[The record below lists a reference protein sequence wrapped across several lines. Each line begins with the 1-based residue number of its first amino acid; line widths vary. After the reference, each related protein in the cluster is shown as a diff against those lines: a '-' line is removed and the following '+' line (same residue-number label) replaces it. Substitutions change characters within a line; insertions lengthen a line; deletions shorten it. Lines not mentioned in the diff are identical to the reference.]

1 MGRFA
6 SSFFFGC
13 LFCLGRCG
21 LGRPG
26 GGVSH
31 GGCGWLALRCCVGL
45 VGCGV
50 VWCRKHA
57 CLWWAA
63 AAVVVVVVCCGGCP
77 WCVLV
82 CVCGGGMLSGF
93 WGSAPWLPGL
103 SGAPDLLGVVGGCG
117 WVGCELYSGREHL
130 TVRFLRQM
138 FLFCSCVFVVCFFER
153 SVDALASGADEGR
166 GGLRYSSGSRLA
178 GCDPRVSEWGDPAR
192 VMSCHLHLNCI
203 GCGG

>member
-1 MGRFA
+1 M
-6 SSFFFGC
+6 FG
-13 LFCLGRCG
+13 LLGPLVG
-21 LGRPG
+21 PGRPG
-26 GGVSH
+26 GCCPRKLG
-31 GGCGWLALRCCVGL
+31 GWLVLWCLACVVGAGVGL
-45 VGCGV
+45 VAWCWHRRRARLVVGCCG
-50 VWCRKHA
+50 
-57 CLWWAA
+57 
-63 AAVVVVVVCCGGCP
+63 CCGRGGRLVGGCP
-77 WCVLV
+77 L
-82 CVCGGGMLSGF
+82 
-93 WGSAPWLPGL
+93 
-103 SGAPDLLGVVGGCG
+103 LLGVACCRGSGAVRPGCLARFFCFSVCWRGGGGCG

>member
-1 MGRFA
+1 M
-6 SSFFFGC
+6 
-13 LFCLGRCG
+13 G
-21 LGRPG
+21 LGRLG
-26 GGVSH
+26 GLPLRK
-31 GGCGWLALRCCVGL
+31 GWAADRRALV
-45 VGCGV
+45 CGV
-50 VWCRKHA
+50 V
-57 CLWWAA
+57 
-63 AAVVVVVVCCGGCP
+63 
-77 WCVLV
+77 
-82 CVCGGGMLSGF
+82 
-93 WGSAPWLPGL
+93 GL
-103 SGAPDLLGVVGGCG
+103 SGAGIGDTPAVVGCCGCCGCGGLLVVGAPACLVRVGVACCRGSGAVRPGCLARVLLSCVGGGAGCG

>member
-1 MGRFA
+1 MRGGFLA
-6 SSFFFGC
+6 V
-13 LFCLGRCG
+13 LIVLGLLNGSGPAGG
-21 LGRPG
+21 LPLRKAGRPT
-26 GGVSH
+26 VSR
-31 GGCGWLALRCCVGL
+31 GFVARGCGWLVRVGVGNTPVMLLLPACVGS
-45 VGCGV
+45 V
-50 VWCRKHA
+50 A
-57 CLWWAA
+57 WWVPPRA
-63 AAVVVVVVCCGGCP
+63 
-77 WCVLV
+77 L
-82 CVCGGGMLSGF
+82 VCGGGMLSGF
-93 WGSAPWLPGL
+93 WGSAPWLPGP
-103 SGAPDLLGVVGGCG
+103 SGAPGCWGFLGGCG

-130 TVRFLRQM
+130 TVRFLRQNC

>member
-1 MGRFA
+1 MWGWLPGR
-6 SSFFFGC
+6 C
-13 LFCLGRCG
+13 CLGRCMG

-26 GGVSH
+26 AAPHGRPGGWCSGFLPVWW
-31 GGCGWLALRCCVGL
+31 GLGWLACLVLGVGNTPVVLLLPACVGSGVWWVPLRVWGWHAVGVLGQCAL
-45 VGCGV
+45 VAWPV
-50 VWCRKHA
+50 
-57 CLWWAA
+57 
-63 AAVVVVVVCCGGCP
+63 
-77 WCVLV
+77 
-82 CVCGGGMLSGF
+82 
-93 WGSAPWLPGL
+93 WGSW
-103 SGAPDLLGVVGGCG
+103 LLGVLGGCG

>member
-1 MGRFA
+1 M
-6 SSFFFGC
+6 
-13 LFCLGRCG
+13 
-21 LGRPG
+21 G
-26 GGVSH
+26 GGF
-31 GGCGWLALRCCVGL
+31 L
-45 VGCGV
+45 
-50 VWCRKHA
+50 
-57 CLWWAA
+57 
-63 AAVVVVVVCCGGCP
+63 VVVVWAAVWVWAGRGCSSRKAGWLVLWFPACVVGAGVVGYLVLGVGNTPVVLLLPACVGSGVWWVP
-77 WCVLV
+77 PRAWCAWGWHAVGVLGQCALV
-82 CVCGGGMLSGF
+82 AWPV
-93 WGSAPWLPGL
+93 WGSWLWGFL
-103 SGAPDLLGVVGGCG
+103 GGCG

>member
-1 MGRFA
+1 M
-6 SSFFFGC
+6 
-13 LFCLGRCG
+13 G

-26 GGVSH
+26 ACPCGKMGGWSCLVGLFSRV
-31 GGCGWLALRCCVGL
+31 WLACPCWYRRHTLCCL
-45 VGCGV
+45 
-50 VWCRKHA
+50 
-57 CLWWAA
+57 CL
-63 AAVVVVVVCCGGCP
+63 VVVGAP
-77 WCVLV
+77 FCVLGA
-82 CVCGGGMLSGF
+82 CGGGMLSGF
-93 WGSAPWLPGL
+93 WGSAPWVAWLVFCC
-103 SGAPDLLGVVGGCG
+103 LLWVVGCGCG

>member
-1 MGRFA
+1 MVGA
-6 SSFFFGC
+6 
-13 LFCLGRCG
+13 
-21 LGRPG
+21 P
-26 GGVSH
+26 
-31 GGCGWLALRCCVGL
+31 ACVG
-45 VGCGV
+45 
-50 VWCRKHA
+50 
-57 CLWWAA
+57 
-63 AAVVVVVVCCGGCP
+63 
-77 WCVLV
+77 
-82 CVCGGGMLSGF
+82 VCGGGMLSGF
-93 WGSAPWLPGL
+93 WGSAPWLPDP
-103 SGAPDLLGVVGGCG
+103 SGAPGLLLGVVGGCG

-130 TVRFLRQM
+130 TVRFLRQNC

>member
-1 MGRFA
+1 MILSGPCSWVRAGR
-6 SSFFFGC
+6 
-13 LFCLGRCG
+13 
-21 LGRPG
+21 
-26 GGVSH
+26 GVAAR
-31 GGCGWLALRCCVGL
+31 GKQGGWLVLWCLACVVGAGVGL
-45 VGCGV
+45 VAWCWHRRHARCCLVWWWWVPLRGVGVACCRGSGAVRPGCLTRV
-50 VWCRKHA
+50 
-57 CLWWAA
+57 LL
-63 AAVVVVVVCCGGCP
+63 P
-77 WCVLV
+77 CV
-82 CVCGGGMLSGF
+82 GGG
-93 WGSAPWLPGL
+93 A
-103 SGAPDLLGVVGGCG
+103 GCG

>member
-1 MGRFA
+1 MWGWLPGRVLSGSLNGSGPA
-6 SSFFFGC
+6 
-13 LFCLGRCG
+13 
-21 LGRPG
+21 
-26 GGVSH
+26 
-31 GGCGWLALRCCVGL
+31 GGCSSRKAGWLTVSREACFSRVGL
-45 VGCGV
+45 VAWC
-50 VWCRKHA
+50 VWCKTRP
-57 CLWWAA
+57 LWWAA
-63 AAVVVVVVCCGGCP
+63 GAVVVVVVCWWWVP
-77 WCVLV
+77 SRAWCAWGWHAVGVLGQCALV
-82 CVCGGGMLSGF
+82 AWPVFCCLV
-93 WGSAPWLPGL
+93 W
-103 SGAPDLLGVVGGCG
+103 VVGCGCG

-130 TVRFLRQM
+130 TVRFLRQNC

>member
-1 MGRFA
+1 MRKGRA
-6 SSFFFGC
+6 VDCVSWVCS
-13 LFCLGRCG
+13 R
-21 LGRPG
+21 
-26 GGVSH
+26 GV
-31 GGCGWLALRCCVGL
+31 VGL
-45 VGCGV
+45 SGD
-50 VWCRKHA
+50 WCRKHA
-57 CLWWAA
+57 CRASASCLCGEWG
-63 AAVVVVVVCCGGCP
+63 VVGAP
-77 WCVLV
+77 AW
-82 CVCGGGMLSGF
+82 CGGGMLSGF
-93 WGSAPWLPGL
+93 WGSAPWLPDL

-130 TVRFLRQM
+130 TVRFLRQNCL
-138 FLFCSCVFVVCFFER
+138 LFCSCVFVVCFFER

>member
-1 MGRFA
+1 MILSGP
-6 SSFFFGC
+6 
-13 LFCLGRCG
+13 LVG

-26 GGVSH
+26 LLLRKQG
-31 GGCGWLALRCCVGL
+31 GWLVLWCLACVVGAGVGL
-45 VGCGV
+45 VAWCWHRRHARCCL
-50 VWCRKHA
+50 VW
-57 CLWWAA
+57 WWW
-63 AAVVVVVVCCGGCP
+63 VP
-77 WCVLV
+77 L
-82 CVCGGGMLSGF
+82 
-93 WGSAPWLPGL
+93 
-103 SGAPDLLGVVGGCG
+103 LLGVACCRGSGAVRPGCLACLFCFPFLLGGGGGCG

-130 TVRFLRQM
+130 TVRFLRQNI
-138 FLFCSCVFVVCFFER
+138 FLVLFVCFVVCFFER

>member
-1 MGRFA
+1 MCVVT
-6 SSFFFGC
+6 SSW
-13 LFCLGRCG
+13 LLVCLGRVG

-26 GGVSH
+26 WGVSH
-31 GGCGWLALRCCVGL
+31 GGLGGRPSCTGVRGGWF
-45 VGCGV
+45 
-50 VWCRKHA
+50 VWCWHRRRA
-57 CLWWAA
+57 CCWWAA
-63 AAVVVVVVCCGGCP
+63 A
-77 WCVLV
+77 VLWLWWSGWWWVSLRV
-82 CVCGGGMLSGF
+82 CVGVACCRGSGVVRP
-93 WGSAPWLPGL
+93 GCLACLGLPC
-103 SGAPDLLGVVGGCG
+103 LGVLGGCG

-130 TVRFLRQM
+130 TVRFLRQSVSC
-138 FLFCSCVFVVCFFER
+138 FVRVSCVVCCFER

>member
-1 MGRFA
+1 MRGGFPAVCCLDRRMG
-6 SSFFFGC
+6 
-13 LFCLGRCG
+13 LGRLGVCPC
-21 LGRPG
+21 GRPG
-26 GGVSH
+26 GRLSCTGVR
-31 GGCGWLALRCCVGL
+31 GGWFVWCWHERHARCCPVG
-45 VGCGV
+45 
-50 VWCRKHA
+50 
-57 CLWWAA
+57 WWWVPPRA
-63 AAVVVVVVCCGGCP
+63 
-77 WCVLV
+77 L
-82 CVCGGGMLSGF
+82 VCGGGMLSGF
-93 WGSAPWLPGL
+93 WGSAPWLPDL

-130 TVRFLRQM
+130 TVRFLRQNC

>member
-1 MGRFA
+1 MILSGP
-6 SSFFFGC
+6 
-13 LFCLGRCG
+13 LVG

-26 GGVSH
+26 LLLRKA
-31 GGCGWLALRCCVGL
+31 GWLAGALVSCLCGGCWGG
-45 VGCGV
+45 VGCLVLALGDTLA
-50 VWCRKHA
+50 W
-57 CLWWAA
+57 WWAA
-63 AAVVVVVVCCGGCP
+63 AAVVVVVVGWWWVP
-77 WCVLV
+77 SRAWCAWGWHAVGVLGQCALV
-82 CVCGGGMLSGF
+82 AWLV
-93 WGSAPWLPGL
+93 WGSWLRGFL
-103 SGAPDLLGVVGGCG
+103 GGCG

>member
-1 MGRFA
+1 MWGVASWSFVVWAAVWVWAGRGC
-6 SSFFFGC
+6 SSRKAGWLVLWFPACVVGAGVVGC
-13 LFCLGRCG
+13 LVLGVG
-21 LGRPG
+21 NTPVVLLL
-26 GGVSH
+26 S
-31 GGCGWLALRCCVGL
+31 ACVGSGVWWVPLRVWGWHAVGVLGQCAL
-45 VGCGV
+45 VA
-50 VWCRKHA
+50 W
-57 CLWWAA
+57 
-63 AAVVVVVVCCGGCP
+63 
-77 WCVLV
+77 LV
-82 CVCGGGMLSGF
+82 
-93 WGSAPWLPGL
+93 WGSWLWGFL
-103 SGAPDLLGVVGGCG
+103 GGCG

>member
-1 MGRFA
+1 M
-6 SSFFFGC
+6 
-13 LFCLGRCG
+13 G

-26 GGVSH
+26 VCPCGRAGRLTVSRGFVLAGGV
-31 GGCGWLALRCCVGL
+31 GL
-45 VGCGV
+45 PGD
-50 VWCRKHA
+50 WCRRHA
-57 CLWWAA
+57 CCRLLGG
-63 AAVVVVVVCCGGCP
+63 GGCP
-77 WCVLV
+77 R
-82 CVCGGGMLSGF
+82 VCGGGMLSGF
-93 WGSAPWLPGL
+93 WGSAPWLPDS
-103 SGAPDLLGVVGGCG
+103 SGAPGLLGVVGGCG

-130 TVRFLRQM
+130 TVRFLRQNC

>member
-1 MGRFA
+1 M
-6 SSFFFGC
+6 
-13 LFCLGRCG
+13 G
-21 LGRPG
+21 LGRLG
-26 GGVSH
+26 GLPLRKGRAAD
-31 GGCGWLALRCCVGL
+31 CRALV
-45 VGCGV
+45 CGV
-50 VWCRKHA
+50 VGLSGDWCRKHA
-57 CLWWAA
+57 RCCPVGWWWVPLRA
-63 AAVVVVVVCCGGCP
+63 
-77 WCVLV
+77 L
-82 CVCGGGMLSGF
+82 VCGGGMLSGF
-93 WGSAPWLPGL
+93 WGSAPWLPDL

-130 TVRFLRQM
+130 TVRFLRQSV
-138 FLFCSCVFVVCFFER
+138 SCFVRVSFVVCFFER